1 VKGFPL
7 PKPES
12 KRPAAKKPAAKKPA
26 AKKAGVKQSAKMSA
40 KASAKASVRPSTKA
54 AAAPAKKPEVDRSA
68 AQETLRL
75 VLAKL
80 DDMKADDSV
89 TIDLAGKSSIG
100 DFMVVTTGRSSVHVG
115 AIADSITR
123 ALKGAGNTGLRV
135 EGLRQGDWVLID
147 AGDVIV
153 HVFRPEVREF
163 YGLEKMWSV

>member
-1 VKGFPL
+1 
-7 PKPES
+7 
-12 KRPAAKKPAAKKPA
+12 
-26 AKKAGVKQSAKMSA
+26 M
-40 KASAKASVRPSTKA
+40 AKASVRPSPKT
-54 AAAPAKKPEVDRSA
+54 AAAPAKKPVDRSA

-80 DDMKADDSV
+80 DDMKADNSV
-89 TIDLAGKSSIG
+89 TIDLTEKSSIG

-115 AIADSITR
+115 AIADSVTR
-123 ALKGAGNTGLRV
+123 ALKGAGKTGLRV

-153 HVFRPEVREF
+153 HVFRPEVRDF